1 MLRGGGLLK
10 VNSRPST
17 CVSGSGAAVRLVVVL
32 LPVNTGRGAA
42 EWLVVALI

>member
-1 MLRGGGLLK
+1 MEGGGLLK

-17 CVSGSGAAVRLVVVL
+17 FVAGRGAAVRLVVVL
-32 LPVNTGRGAA
+32 LLVNTGRGAA